1 MPKNKSAAPNKKTK
15 KRAEPEDEEEQV
27 AGDLPEQDDE
37 AEAAATQRK
46 QKKQK
51 KKAAEPEEEEE
62 QAEEPEEDDAG
73 LSAEQKEKKKLKT
86 QREHKKISG
95 YRSKAKECG
104 FIKQNGIIAA
114 SGIDMFATGITPADA
129 KRLMRFVPEVL
140 NKSTY
145 DKTECAE
152 RMKLSQESVPNS
164 AARETQA
171 RCEAVMRWAINQ
183 LVLRSVETGKVRAD
197 AATMTS
203 ILRPFQYNMMFTSAA
218 PPKGLI
224 RHAQSEGILSSN
236 TKDEEG
242 MEQEKADNK
251 ELGTAAKALEK
262 EEEKRKDAFRKRR
275 VELAQQRAVAA

>member
-1 MPKNKSAAPNKKTK
+1 MAKGKSADVSKKSK
-15 KRAEPEDEEEQV
+15 KRAQEDDDEEV
-27 AGDLPEQDDE
+27 AGDLPEVDPE
-37 AEAAATQRK
+37 AEQQAAARK

-51 KKAAEPEEEEE
+51 KKAPSPEP
-62 QAEEPEEDDAG
+62 PDVEDEASGDEGADTE
-73 LSAEQKEKKKLKT
+73 ADEKAKLKR
-86 QREHKKISG
+86 QREHKKLSG

-104 FIKQNGIIAA
+104 FLKQNGILAA

-140 NKSTY
+140 NKSSY
-145 DKTECAE
+145 EKTECAE

-171 RCEAVMRWAINQ
+171 RCEAVMRHCINQ
-183 LVLRSVETGKVRAD
+183 LILRTVESGKVRAD

-203 ILRPFQYNMMFTSAA
+203 ALRPYQYNMMFTSAA

-224 RHAQSEGILSSN
+224 RHAQSEGVLSST

-242 MEQEKADNK
+242 MEAEKADNK
-251 ELGTAAKALEK
+251 ELSTAAKALEK
-262 EEEKRKDAFRKRR
+262 EEEKRKEAFRKRR
-275 VELAQQRAVAA
+275 EELQAQRAQKAA